1 MQSIGLLECESS
13 AFAAKVLTFRIFF
26 ERAIAMIRS
35 LWLFRV
41 DQGQTV
47 NLEPSFEILRRPG
60 GRPQGNTS
68 AGSERCPL
76 VPFLNLAVRN
86 YNLPIMVPIDRRIHM
101 ADEP

>member
-1 MQSIGLLECESS
+1 M
-13 AFAAKVLTFRIFF
+13 AFQ
-26 ERAIAMIRS
+26 
-35 LWLFRV
+35 V
-41 DQGQTV
+41 DQGQAV
-47 NLEPSFEILRRPG
+47 NLEFSFNFEILRRG
-60 GRPQGNTS
+60 GRPQGKTS